1 MTNADAYTIGWV
13 YGLIVQAAGAE
24 PDQNAA
30 QKPYTSLG
38 RLMVS
43 HAAPGM
49 VSEELSMQIGAALA
63 SIENMEIPAAGSEEA
78 VQSPDIQS
86 AWNLGYFAGFGGRPL
101 DNWFDIEAARRK
113 KKLTQA
119 KLADMMGVDQGMVS
133 RWESGKVTPNA
144 ENMRRLREI
153 LK

>member
-13 YGLIVQAAGAE
+13 YGLIVQATGAE

-78 VQSPDIQS
+78 VQPPDIQS

-101 DNWFDIEAARRK
+101 DNGFDIEAARIAAINTPAINAGK
-113 KKLTQA
+113 SFLAQA
-119 KLADMMGVDQGMVS
+119 INTVFCAPTVRS
-133 RWESGKVTPNA
+133 SSA
-144 ENMRRLREI
+144 SSI
-153 LK
+153 LPK